1 MRHTGNYKISA
12 ELKTKPKLYVSS
24 HDSGALKTI
33 MKPLVSAMFSA
44 SLKFM
49 AKLKVSIYF
58 SVQLK
63 FCIFQCDYRW
73 HMLRDADISNALPD
87 NTSNVTQTVFG
98 DLQHKYPS
106 FH

>member
-12 ELKTKPKLYVSS
+12 ELKT
-24 HDSGALKTI
+24 I
-33 MKPLVSAMFSA
+33 MKPLVLAMFSA

-63 FCIFQCDYRW
+63 FCIFQCERFW
-73 HMLRDADISNALPD
+73 TIHRVVL
-87 NTSNVTQTVFG
+87 
-98 DLQHKYPS
+98 PS
-106 FH
+106 FGTSESGSLEMDQ

>member
-12 ELKTKPKLYVSS
+12 ELKT
-24 HDSGALKTI
+24 I
-33 MKPLVSAMFSA
+33 MKPLVLAMFSA

-63 FCIFQCDYRW
+63 FCIFQCACY
-73 HMLRDADISNALPD
+73 LPCMVAQHV
-87 NTSNVTQTVFG
+87 SGKVHGYFEQTG
-98 DLQHKYPS
+98 SLYCILDELS
-106 FH
+106 C